1 MLRLNNNYLFL
12 FLCQLLPVSSIFFFY
27 KNRSLNV
34 IELLSLNCYISIEY
48 IKFFFIHLRL
58 SFLFYSTQ
66 SIEMFAYSTI
76 MINYNVLMYIYYN
89 LNFHKYIKFYTIIN
103 FYLNNQLS
111 IETLYFNFWWLER
124 EVSEMNGIIFL
135 YKYDTRNLLL
145 EYFSIFKPL
154 KKQFPSFGLTEI
166 YYNLIYFFTIQ
177 PLISLQN

>member
-12 FLCQLLPVSSIFFFY
+12 FLCQLLPISSIFFFY

-34 IELLSLNCYISIEY
+34 LELLSLNCYISVEY

-66 SIEMFAYSTI
+66 SIDMFAYATI

-111 IETLYFNFWWLER
+111 IETLYFNF
-124 EVSEMNGIIFL
+124 
-135 YKYDTRNLLL
+135 
-145 EYFSIFKPL
+145 
-154 KKQFPSFGLTEI
+154 
-166 YYNLIYFFTIQ
+166 
-177 PLISLQN
+177 